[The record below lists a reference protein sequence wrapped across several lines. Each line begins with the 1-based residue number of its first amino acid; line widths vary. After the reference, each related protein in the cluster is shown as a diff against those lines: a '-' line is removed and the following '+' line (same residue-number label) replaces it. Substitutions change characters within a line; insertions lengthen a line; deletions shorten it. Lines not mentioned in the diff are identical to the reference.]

1 MTLRGL
7 SFTFI
12 AAGLLG
18 ACDHPECIDGPS
30 NLNPLSTA
38 TCESPEAPIDPQI
51 FSAGAEKLEDGR
63 LALTFSSFG
72 LECGTHADDIDFT
85 GDCERTGWALTAII
99 PPELVAPGT
108 IDLAAHPE
116 VAGGLTAMH
125 GGDGLSTGTIAG
137 EPFLVGTIELTQVD
151 EGCVSG
157 VLTGF
162 GSGLADPTLGGPE
175 LAGGFIAPTC

>member
-1 MTLRGL
+1 M
-7 SFTFI
+7 
-12 AAGLLG
+12 AGFELL
-18 ACDHPECIDGPS
+18 DGVRSLAPAEW
-30 NLNPLSTA
+30 NALVGD
-38 TCESPEAPIDPQI
+38 ESPFLEWEWLA
-51 FSAGAEKLEDGR
+51 SLEESGA
-63 LALTFSSFG
+63 A
-72 LECGTHADDIDFT
+72 
-85 GDCERTGWALTAII
+85 CERTGWALTAII

-125 GGDGLSTGTIAG
+125 GLDGISTGTIAG

-175 LAGGFIAPTC
+175 LDGGFIAPTC